1 MAHSVIAAGHIC
13 VDMSSGFATIGTYET
28 PGELLLPGT
37 LVQMKPLDMRVGG
50 SVTNTGLTFRLLGN
64 EVTLIGRIGDDVL
77 GKVLRE
83 KIAQYQVTDA
93 LHVDKS
99 SSTSYSML
107 LQVPG
112 TDAFVLHCPGANN
125 TFSSTDV
132 SDEALA
138 GTELFHFGYPPMMQR
153 MYENDGVELV
163 SLLRRAKARG
173 CITSLDFSS
182 LDIDSDG
189 ALQDWP
195 MLLTQLLP
203 YVDVFSARFCDLCWI
218 LNRARHDALTSSTN
232 HREPPADL
240 DMKQDAEPLADWAI
254 AHGCG
259 MALVK
264 CGAAG
269 LCLRTAGAERLAD
282 FGRSSPLALPRW
294 ANRSILQKAYPPDH
308 VRQSSGAGDVC
319 IAAFLTAL
327 LDGEPP
333 ESCTLLGA
341 CEGSCCISTDDVFSG
356 LMTLPQLKWRIAA
369 ELGL

>member
-1 MAHSVIAAGHIC
+1 MAHNILAAGHIC
-13 VDMSSGFATIGTYET
+13 VDMASGFATIGTYET
-28 PGELLLPGT
+28 PGDLLLPGT
-37 LVQMKPLDMRVGG
+37 LVQMKPLDLRAGG

-64 EVTLIGRIGDDVL
+64 QVTLLGRIGDDTL
-77 GKVLRE
+77 GQALRTRL
-83 KIAQYQVTDA
+83 AQYQVTDA
-93 LHVDKS
+93 LILDKN

-112 TDAFVLHCPGANN
+112 TDAFILHCPGANDA
-125 TFSSTDV
+125 FSSNDV

-138 GTELFHFGYPPMMQR
+138 GAELFHFGYPPMMRR

-195 MLLTQLLP
+195 MLLTQALP
-203 YVDVFSARFCDLCWI
+203 YVDVFSTRFSDLCWI
-218 LNRARHDALTSSTN
+218 LNRARHDALTSTTN

-240 DMKQDAEPLADWAI
+240 DMKQDAEPLAEWAL
-254 AHGCG
+254 ARGCG
-259 MALVK
+259 MVLVK
-264 CGAAG
+264 CGGAG
-269 LCLRTAGAERLAD
+269 LCLYTAGEERLSA
-282 FGRSSPLALPRW
+282 FGRGTPLAAQRW
-294 ANRSILQKAYPPDH
+294 ANRAILQKAYPPDR

-333 ESCTLLGA
+333 ESCALLGA
-341 CEGSCCISTDDVFSG
+341 CEGSCCVSTDDVFSG

-369 ELGL
+369 EMGR